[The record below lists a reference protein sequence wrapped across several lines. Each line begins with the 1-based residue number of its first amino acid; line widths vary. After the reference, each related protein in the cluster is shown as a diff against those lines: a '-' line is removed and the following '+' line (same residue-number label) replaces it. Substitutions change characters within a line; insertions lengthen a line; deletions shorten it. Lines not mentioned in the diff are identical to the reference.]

1 MGKEIMRVEII
12 HNKLRD
18 LNGKQIFFFIS
29 LLSFLIIAS
38 GSQADVMVGKVT
50 SIHGDVI
57 ELSLGSEKGIKSGDS
72 GRVYYTIRVGEK
84 EKPIF
89 IAKFKITHLSE
100 KSSMAQIEDSTGE
113 VKAGYSVEVVVKE
126 SVRLEVKSEPPGAK
140 VYIDG
145 KESGDTPLALSDIKT
160 GRHQIRVV
168 KEGYESYEV
177 SVETGVGRKEVMANL
192 KKVVRKGELLI
203 RTVPTKATIY
213 LNEKSVGTSPYEGKG
228 LSPGKYKIRV
238 TQEGYEPWGQEVTV
252 KADEKLEV
260 LASLKSITGRLV
272 IRTQPHEAN
281 IYIGG
286 KLAGTGSY
294 EGNAVLPGTYK
305 VRIVKEGY
313 ETWEKDITLKPGE
326 IVELPV
332 ELALMEGELIVIA
345 QPSWAKIYIN
355 GQFVRSNLY
364 VGKDLRPGLYS
375 VQVVKEGYETWKKD
389 LRVEP
394 GKKIEVLAKLEEI
407 DWTKKSCGAPVWNIG
422 DKWTY
427 KNTKGEI
434 YTCEVVKIEED
445 LYVAKIEGQR
455 HLLGYDKKTMNNNFL
470 VETSGKR
477 VENRTPF
484 RKLYDFPIVIGKKW
498 SDTTT
503 SVTSVSKTEA
513 TFSSDFQIE
522 GIEEITTP
530 AGTFKAFKIY
540 YKQTVISPQR
550 GSGWVRIW
558 YSPVIK
564 NWIRREVEKSPFWR
578 KATWLQDAE
587 LISCQLK

>member
-1 MGKEIMRVEII
+1 
-12 HNKLRD
+12 
-18 LNGKQIFFFIS
+18 
-29 LLSFLIIAS
+29 
-38 GSQADVMVGKVT
+38 
-50 SIHGDVI
+50 
-57 ELSLGSEKGIKSGDS
+57 
-72 GRVYYTIRVGEK
+72 
-84 EKPIF
+84 
-89 IAKFKITHLSE
+89 
-100 KSSMAQIEDSTGE
+100 
-113 VKAGYSVEVVVKE
+113 
-126 SVRLEVKSEPPGAK
+126 
-140 VYIDG
+140 
-145 KESGDTPLALSDIKT
+145 
-160 GRHQIRVV
+160 
-168 KEGYESYEV
+168 
-177 SVETGVGRKEVMANL
+177 
-192 KKVVRKGELLI
+192 
-203 RTVPTKATIY
+203 
-213 LNEKSVGTSPYEGKG
+213 
-228 LSPGKYKIRV
+228 
-238 TQEGYEPWGQEVTV
+238 
-252 KADEKLEV
+252 
-260 LASLKSITGRLV
+260 
-272 IRTQPHEAN
+272 
-281 IYIGG
+281 
-286 KLAGTGSY
+286 
-294 EGNAVLPGTYK
+294 
-305 VRIVKEGY
+305 
-313 ETWEKDITLKPGE
+313 
-326 IVELPV
+326 
-332 ELALMEGELIVIA
+332 
-345 QPSWAKIYIN
+345 
-355 GQFVRSNLY
+355 
-364 VGKDLRPGLYS
+364 
-375 VQVVKEGYETWKKD
+375 VKEGYETWKKD

-455 HLLGYDKKTMNNNFL
+455 HLLGYDKKTMNNNFF

>member
-1 MGKEIMRVEII
+1 MKKLFRRKITP
-12 HNKLRD
+12 NKLERWYER
-18 LNGKQIFFFIS
+18 LIVLT
-29 LLSFLIIAS
+29 LLFTGLIITPLSHAEIFV
-38 GSQADVMVGKVT
+38 GSVT

-57 ELSLGSEKGIKSGDS
+57 ELNLGSEKGIKSGDS
-72 GRVYYTIRVGEK
+72 GRVYYTIKVGEQ

-126 SVRLEVKSEPPGAK
+126 RVWLEVKSEPSGAK

-145 KESGDTPLALSDIKT
+145 KESGGTPLALSDIKT
-160 GRHQIRVV
+160 GRHQIRLV

-177 SVETGVGRKEVMANL
+177 SVETGVSRKEVMANL
-192 KKVVRKGELLI
+192 SKVVKKGELVI
-203 RTVPTKATIY
+203 RTVPTKTTIY

-238 TQEGYEPWGQEVTV
+238 TKEGYEPWGQEVTV

-260 LASLKSITGRLV
+260 LASLKSLTGRLV

-286 KLAGTGSY
+286 KLTGTGSY
-294 EGNAVLPGTYK
+294 EGNALLPGTYK
-305 VRIVKEGY
+305 VRIVQEGY
-313 ETWEKDITLKPGE
+313 ETWEKDVTVKTGE

-332 ELALMEGELIVIA
+332 ELALMEGELVVIA

-355 GQFVRSNLY
+355 GKFVRNNLY

-375 VQVVKEGYETWKKD
+375 VQVVKDGYEPWKKD
-389 LRVEP
+389 IRVEA
-394 GKKIEVLAKLEEI
+394 GKKIEVVVKLEEI
-407 DWTKKSCGAPVWNIG
+407 DWTKKSCGAPIWNIG
-422 DKWTY
+422 DQWTY
-427 KNTKGEI
+427 KKPTGE
-434 YTCEVVKIEED
+434 TFTNEVVKIEED
-445 LYVAKIEGQR
+445 LYAAKIEGQK
-455 HLLGYDKKTMNNNFL
+455 HLIGYDKKTMNNTFL
-470 VETSGKR
+470 LEASGKR
-477 VENRTPF
+477 IETRTPF
-484 RKLYDFPIVIGKKW
+484 RKLYDFPIVVGKKW

-503 SVTSVSKTEA
+503 GVTSASKTEA
-513 TFSSDFQIE
+513 TFSSEFQIE

-530 AGTFKAFKIY
+530 AGTFKAFRIY

-564 NWIRREVEKSPFWR
+564 NWVRREVEKSPFWR
-578 KATWLQDAE
+578 RATWLQDAE
-587 LISCQLK
+587 LFSYQLK